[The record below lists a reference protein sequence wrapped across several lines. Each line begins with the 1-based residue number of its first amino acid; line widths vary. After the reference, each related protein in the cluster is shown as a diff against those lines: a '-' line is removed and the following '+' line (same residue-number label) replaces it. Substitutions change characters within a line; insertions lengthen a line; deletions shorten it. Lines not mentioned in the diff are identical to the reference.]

1 MWNRTEEELLEKSTQ
16 VCLRMSRQIKIPD
29 LHLKVCDEDT
39 LRIVNNNKKIYYL
52 GSSPLIT
59 SGTSNLVKIAAK

>member
-1 MWNRTEEELLEKSTQ
+1 
-16 VCLRMSRQIKIPD
+16 MSRQIKIPD